1 MLQAYS
7 KILNEIENSSRLFLR
22 QPIFCNRTSRQN
34 WPIELEKRGH
44 WLTLYNQRDTLNIF
58 FSMGSRDDADI
69 PCVLYT
75 QYQYTL
81 LRWAVV

>member
-1 MLQAYS
+1 MKLRIARGYS
-7 KILNEIENSSRLFLR
+7 FDNPFSATELR
-22 QPIFCNRTSRQN
+22 VKN

-58 FSMGSRDDADI
+58 FSMGYRDDADI